1 MKKIAVLGGSGAI
14 GQRTVDILK
23 EEYLVKASYYT
34 RPMESVA
41 NCSYVKVD
49 ISNLDEIKSFLSD
62 CDAVI
67 NCAGASYINGE
78 KIAREAEN
86 LHIPYIDPSGEAFL
100 ENKLNDIK
108 QNDVY
113 VLSSGYYPGMSGL
126 LMRYICESFDV
137 PETINGFCVSEE
149 VPSKSAI
156 EDFVL
161 TNLSGFGVAL
171 SYYANGEVKRDS
183 AEQIEIIHNNVYK
196 MRNYL
201 SVEVERIAEEYTLK
215 KANWYNVSF
224 GEEIIKKLQEAV
236 VAIKFG
242 QESYH
247 KIIEEVITLFNKKME
262 NMQQFTY
269 IRAEG
274 QGYQDSR
281 IIKRR
286 IELESECS
294 SVVSAI
300 IAAKAAKTVL
310 EFPMRNGIYYAMD
323 IIDFEEMIKELPNY
337 GVKITLKNTQLNM
350 QDVKYEECSI

>member
-14 GQRTVDILK
+14 GKRTVDILK
-23 EEYLVKASYYT
+23 KEYLVKASYYS
-34 RPMESVA
+34 RPRDSDA
-41 NCSYVKVD
+41 NCSYVRVD
-49 ISNLDEIKSFLSD
+49 ISNLDEIRSFLAD

-78 KIAREAEN
+78 RIAREAEN

-100 ENKLNDIK
+100 ENKLKDIE

-126 LMRYICESFDV
+126 LMKYICESFYIT
-137 PETINGFCVSEE
+137 ETINGFCVSEE

-171 SYYANGEVKRDS
+171 NYYEKGEVKKDS
-183 AEQIEIIHNNVYK
+183 VEQIEIIHNNVYK
-196 MRNYL
+196 MQNYL
-201 SVEVERIAEEYTLK
+201 SVEVERIAKEYDLK

-224 GEEIIKKLQEAV
+224 GKKIIKKLQEAV
-236 VAIKFG
+236 VAIKLG
-242 QESYH
+242 QESYQ
-247 KIIEEVITLFNKKME
+247 KIIEEVISLFDKKME
-262 NMQQFTY
+262 NIKQFTY

-274 QGYQDSR
+274 QGYQDGR
-281 IIKRR
+281 NIKKR
-286 IELESECS
+286 IELEGECS
-294 SVVSAI
+294 SVISAI
-300 IAAKAAKTVL
+300 IAAKTAKTVL

-323 IIDFEEMIKELPNY
+323 IIDFEEMIRELPDY
-337 GVKITLKNTQLNM
+337 GVKITLKDTELNTY
-350 QDVKYEECSI
+350 DVEYEEGSI